1 MYSGPSS
8 SVKQNQEDYLLGRKK
23 VILTP
28 YSQDMFGNQLPSLT
42 QSEPEISPVFSNK
55 FDMESKAREDPLF
68 AIKKKELDYIKKTVA
83 RKTNISN
90 SDASKTASSRT
101 LKGNCSKIQKQHRK

>member
-28 YSQDMFGNQLPSLT
+28 YFQDKFENQHPSLI
-42 QSEPEISPVFSNK
+42 QSEPEISPMLSNK
-55 FDMESKAREDPLF
+55 LDMESKAREDPLF
-68 AIKKKELDYIKKTVA
+68 AIKKKELDYIKKTIA
-83 RKTNISN
+83 QKTNISN
-90 SDASKTASSRT
+90 SNVSRTASSRN
-101 LKGNCSKIQKQHRK
+101 LPGNCSKIQKQHRK